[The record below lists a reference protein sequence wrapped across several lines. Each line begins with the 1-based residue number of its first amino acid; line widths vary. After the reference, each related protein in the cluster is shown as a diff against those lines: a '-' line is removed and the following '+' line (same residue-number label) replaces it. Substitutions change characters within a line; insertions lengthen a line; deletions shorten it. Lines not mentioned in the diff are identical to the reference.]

1 MKQLTKAEEQIMHA
15 LWNVGQAY
23 LKDIIDELPEPKP
36 HNNTVATVLKVLM
49 EKEFVTTE
57 QHGRNNLYK
66 PLISKQQYSQQT
78 ITNLVNSYF
87 DGEPANVVSFLV
99 NQKKLKLSDLEL
111 LLKNLKK

>member
-1 MKQLTKAEEQIMHA
+1 MKQLTKAEEQVMQA
-15 LWNVGQAY
+15 LWSLEQAY
-23 LKDIIDELPEPKP
+23 LKDILEALPEPVP
-36 HNNTVATVLKVLM
+36 HSNTVATVLKVLM

-66 PLISKQQYSQQT
+66 PLISKAIYSKQT
-78 ITNLVNSYF
+78 VTNLVNSYF

-111 LLKNLKK
+111 LIKTLKK